1 MPTVI
6 HDVQYFSHNEVADRI
21 GVDRTTLW
29 RWRKEGEVPP
39 GRRFR
44 GNVVL
49 FTEEELREIEEYAFR
64 MEPINAGDPDQIRLF
79 DKNGGHR

>member
-6 HDVQYFSHNEVADRI
+6 QEVEYFTHNEVADRI

-29 RWRKEGEVPP
+29 RWRNKREVPQ

-44 GNVVL
+44 GKAVL
-49 FTEEELREIEEYAFR
+49 FTEAEVQVIEDYAFR
-64 MEPINAGDPDQIRLF
+64 MEPIDPGDPDQIRLF
-79 DKNGGHR
+79 ERKGGHQ